1 MSAVVDN
8 GKFTATA
15 GGWGWFLGDDGSGVW
30 LGREVLRA
38 VLADLDGLGPATML
52 TARVATE
59 LGVSPEELTPQRSH
73 RRGLRRRPGAR
84 RGPVCTLRRVG
95 TWRRRRNGPSGPGRD
110 CARGVHPRDADSSRT
125 RCADRVGRVSCM

>member
-15 GGWGWFLGDDGSGVW
+15 GVWGWFLGDDGSGVW

-59 LGVSPEELTPQRSH
+59 LGVSPEELTPSALTGAVYGDVPAHGAGRFAHCAASA
-73 RRGLRRRPGAR
+73 PGDAVATDLLDRAATALAASTAR
-84 RGPVCTLRRVG
+84 C
-95 TWRRRRNGPSGPGRD
+95 
-110 CARGVHPRDADSSRT
+110 
-125 RCADRVGRVSCM
+125 